1 MKKRI
6 IVVLLLLAL
15 CLLAMT
21 GCSPVKGFEKD
32 IQVILEINGVYSG
45 VETVNIFNS
54 GE

>member
-21 GCSPVKGFEKD
+21 GCSRLKD
-32 IQVILEINGVYSG
+32 LKRISK
-45 VETVNIFNS
+45 
-54 GE
+54 